1 MVQWKKMKN
10 GLAIVLAVTMA
21 CQPAGVYAE
30 DFSSEAEVESY
41 AEDFS
46 AEEETEN
53 PTEEADAS
61 LEFEDGE
68 ESGDQDNS
76 VENEAEVEFDASE
89 PELSEEVTVEE
100 EEDGDAVVE
109 NDLTSEE
116 SVDAAGSG
124 EVLSGKCGDNLTWT
138 LEDEVLT
145 ISGTGD
151 MYTYEG
157 IWTYTAGVKYHEAPW
172 RHEYF
177 TSLVIGKGITSISN
191 NAFFGCCCLKTVE
204 MPDVKNIGDNAF
216 FKCGMKTIDLSM
228 WKQLGVVHLRAV
240 LIWKQQICQM

>member
-100 EEDGDAVVE
+100 
-109 NDLTSEE
+109 
-116 SVDAAGSG
+116 
-124 EVLSGKCGDNLTWT
+124 
-138 LEDEVLT
+138 
-145 ISGTGD
+145 
-151 MYTYEG
+151 
-157 IWTYTAGVKYHEAPW
+157 
-172 RHEYF
+172 
-177 TSLVIGKGITSISN
+177 
-191 NAFFGCCCLKTVE
+191 
-204 MPDVKNIGDNAF
+204 
-216 FKCGMKTIDLSM
+216 
-228 WKQLGVVHLRAV
+228 
-240 LIWKQQICQM
+240 

>member
-151 MYTYEG
+151 MYTYERG
-157 IWTYTAGVKYHEAPW
+157 SGKEYSKAPW
-172 RHEYF
+172 RYLYF
-177 TSLVIGKGITSISN
+177 TSLVIGAEITRSGTMH
-191 NAFFGCCCLKTVE
+191 F
-204 MPDVKNIGDNAF
+204 MDVVG
-216 FKCGMKTIDLSM
+216 
-228 WKQLGVVHLRAV
+228 WKQ
-240 LIWKQQICQM
+240 WKCQM

>member
-1 MVQWKKMKN
+1 MVQAGCAKTITIRETMYGSMEKDEKWS
-10 GLAIVLAVTMA
+10 AIVLAVTMA

-100 EEDGDAVVE
+100 EERWRCC
-109 NDLTSEE
+109 
-116 SVDAAGSG
+116 
-124 EVLSGKCGDNLTWT
+124 SGKRSDFRGERRCCGKWR
-138 LEDEVLT
+138 
-145 ISGTGD
+145 GT
-151 MYTYEG
+151 
-157 IWTYTAGVKYHEAPW
+157 
-172 RHEYF
+172 
-177 TSLVIGKGITSISN
+177 
-191 NAFFGCCCLKTVE
+191 
-204 MPDVKNIGDNAF
+204 
-216 FKCGMKTIDLSM
+216 
-228 WKQLGVVHLRAV
+228 
-240 LIWKQQICQM
+240 